1 MKKQIAVYMMCAAL
15 ATAGCMPAKVSA
27 QVAAG
32 WSPANASVQE
42 SAGGQS
48 GQTEESTVD
57 TSAMEQGLSEDLAI
71 SGVSI
76 PAVTQ
81 AGDRATVSFT
91 VDGKKNAVNGTA
103 YQANVIQKI
112 CPVID
117 GDFPF
122 VTDNAAYTVTEGTL
136 ARLACSYTFTT
147 KDTLETGYYPVTFTI
162 VYTRKTGT
170 ATDPFAGHVYYVNKT
185 FNVKVKAAP
194 QATTEATTETEAADG
209 DIVMEVKKAPEGTY
223 GKGCSVAFTVRSSK
237 YKITSVAPVINET
250 FPFETNGDAY
260 KTISAKG
267 TAKLACK
274 YAFTVRE
281 DVVTGYQPVSFV
293 VTYLKHKKTCTVT
306 KTINIKTTGKK
317 QAETTEAAQIVSTPR
332 LLVTGYDTDTEKIRP
347 NSTFKLTLH
356 LKNTAKKTISN
367 IKISLTT
374 AEGEF
379 LPVSGASTA
388 FIDSMAA
395 GAQKDIE
402 MDMKAA
408 AGLSNKPYQITV
420 KSEYEDAKANPFS
433 AEDSVSIPVVLEDR
447 ISLTEIVTPE
457 NLEVGK
463 TGEISF
469 TINNLGGASLRNVSV
484 SCKGNDFTA
493 EDSFV
498 GNIASGTSGYASV
511 LLSGVQATKGD
522 GTCTLVISY
531 ENTDGEVRTYEQE
544 VNVYVMMQ
552 SVETAAETKDT
563 TKEKKSKTPYVL
575 GGVAVVL
582 AGIILFVKIRKNK
595 LAKEEEELMDDD
607 VL

>member
-1 MKKQIAVYMMCAAL
+1 MKKQIAVYMVCAAL
-15 ATAGCMPAKVSA
+15 MTAGCMPVQVSA
-27 QVAAG
+27 QAAD
-32 WSPANASVQE
+32 SMQLTQ
-42 SAGGQS
+42 AGQTD
-48 GQTEESTVD
+48 GQTEENNVD
-57 TSAMEQGLSEDLAI
+57 TSTMEQGVAEDLAI

-76 PAVTQ
+76 PATTQ
-81 AGDRATVSFT
+81 AGDKATVSFT
-91 VDGKKNAVNGTA
+91 VDGKKNTINGIS

-117 GDFPF
+117 SDFPF
-122 VTDNAAYTVTEGTL
+122 VTDNAAYTVTEGT
-136 ARLACSYTFTT
+136 AGRLACSYTFTT

-162 VYTRKTGT
+162 VYTRKAGT
-170 ATDPFAGHVYYVNKT
+170 ATDAFAGHVYYVNKT

-194 QATTEATTETEAADG
+194 APTTEAATETEAADA
-209 DIVMEVKKAPEGTY
+209 DVTMDVKKAPEGTY
-223 GKGCSVAFTVRSSK
+223 GKSCSVSFTVKSAK

-267 TAKLACK
+267 TSKLACK
-274 YAFTVRE
+274 YAFTLRE
-281 DVVTGYQPVSFV
+281 DVATGYQPVSFV
-293 VTYLKHKKTCTVT
+293 VMYLKNKKTCTVT

-317 QAETTEAAQIVSTPR
+317 PQETTEANQTVSTPR
-332 LLVTGYDTDTEKIRP
+332 LLVTGYDTDTEKIGP

-356 LKNTAKKTISN
+356 FKNTAKKVISN
-367 IKISLTT
+367 IKISLST

-395 GAQKDIE
+395 GDEKDIE
-402 MDMKAA
+402 IDMKAA

-420 KSEYEDAKANPFS
+420 KSEYEDAKANPFT

-511 LLSGVQATKGD
+511 MLNGVQATKGD
-522 GTCTLVISY
+522 GKCTLVISY
-531 ENTDGEVRTYEQE
+531 ENTDGEVKTYEQD
-544 VNVYVMMQ
+544 VNVYVMQ
-552 SVETAAETKDT
+552 ESVDAAVAVQDKPDQ
-563 TKEKKSKTPYVL
+563 KQKSKVPYVL
-575 GGVAVVL
+575 GGIVL
-582 AGIILFVKIRKNK
+582 AIAAIVIFVKIRKNK